1 MPNLSFFL
9 SGFLGFVFFYSVSL
23 MLARD
28 LVLSLVYGTGGSL
41 FFSFSGRLILDSM
54 LKAKLSS
61 GISRQPSEN
70 EDKKRLSPSNP
81 PKNDFENIE
90 NSMGTSMETASNSA
104 GNLKK
109 IFKIIHAIYLH
120 SRIAR
125 CKLFA
130 KVCSS
135 VGKLSSG
142 DV

>member
-1 MPNLSFFL
+1 MNNDAKFIFFL

-70 EDKKRLSPSNP
+70 EDKKRLPPSHP

-90 NSMGTSMETASNSA
+90 NSMGTSIETASNSA

-109 IFKIIHAIYLH
+109 ILK
-120 SRIAR
+120 
-125 CKLFA
+125 
-130 KVCSS
+130 
-135 VGKLSSG
+135 
-142 DV
+142 